1 MAGRED
7 CILAAVRA
15 GATAED
21 AASIVDDMLRE
32 AQTMKAQG
40 QLAGLEKALAE
51 RTMNKAEAMRR
62 AALQERRQA
71 AITIV
76 KRDAARQFIQQAK
89 DSGASFAD
97 AVEAML
103 VGSAK
108 RFAGSRESVSRLRS
122 SLRGLWGGSL
132 ANELERAGVVDL
144 LQKDHSFGESAMRE
158 MIEPGST
165 GDDLARATAD
175 IFSRYLEDFRQRLNE
190 AGADIGKLDNYA
202 PQSHDSLKIRK
213 AGQLEWIRFIEDKI
227 DWQRTLPDADGPFL
241 HQQDAR
247 RDFLYEVWQDITT
260 GMRNKERPGTP
271 PSAFR
276 PRNIA
281 NSLHKER
288 VLHFRNADAAIEYQR
303 TFGQGNIVHAMLNRL
318 DSSAAKLALM
328 EKFGPNPEAVI
339 RGLIDEEALNM
350 RKAGMADPEKVR
362 NLWKGERSGR
372 IANYYM
378 ALSGE
383 MGTPE
388 NLTGARVSAA
398 IRGLS
403 SMAKLGGAF
412 LSSFA
417 DTFIKAAALRH
428 SGVNMLES
436 WQQGLEMRFES
447 LQGTEKREL
456 GRQLGVYTQGLL
468 GDLYS
473 RFDVNDALPGRMT
486 RWMNSFF
493 KLSGLTGWTEAHRA
507 AYTFNLSNRLAR
519 QLEEGDFSRV
529 NKDYAVVLERNGLK
543 DRWNLLQKMVQQSE
557 DGERYVIPENAYRL
571 SEADL
576 EAFLPEH
583 LRDYDFYARQEKEW
597 RTQRRRFRGKRLR
610 NEVPPGTRSPQ
621 RPNAPAPDE
630 WQTMRSREAE
640 RIRRKLAEDVMGY
653 FSDETGYA
661 VLEPDAKT
669 RAAMYRNTRPG
680 TVAGEMLRFAW
691 QFKSYP
697 VTYWQ
702 RIVSES
708 RWQSASSLPE
718 GGFSSWHD
726 ARRFT
731 GDVPG
736 MIHFTLAAVALGYVS
751 GAAKDI
757 AKGRE
762 PRDATKLET
771 WMAAITQSGGLGILG
786 DFLLGTTDRFGGQAA
801 GSLLGPVLSSG
812 SRLLPIT
819 GQLARGEFGDAGAD
833 AVRWTVDN
841 APFVNLWYTRGA
853 LDYLLF
859 FHLREALS
867 PGTLQ
872 RAERKLKEEFNQG
885 YFKIGG
891 LDLTPSHNIRKGGG
905 FRSGMSG
912 VYGF

>member
-1 MAGRED
+1 
-7 CILAAVRA
+7 
-15 GATAED
+15 
-21 AASIVDDMLRE
+21 
-32 AQTMKAQG
+32 
-40 QLAGLEKALAE
+40 
-51 RTMNKAEAMRR
+51 
-62 AALQERRQA
+62 
-71 AITIV
+71 
-76 KRDAARQFIQQAK
+76 
-89 DSGASFAD
+89 
-97 AVEAML
+97 
-103 VGSAK
+103 
-108 RFAGSRESVSRLRS
+108 
-122 SLRGLWGGSL
+122 
-132 ANELERAGVVDL
+132 
-144 LQKDHSFGESAMRE
+144 
-158 MIEPGST
+158 
-165 GDDLARATAD
+165 
-175 IFSRYLEDFRQRLNE
+175 
-190 AGADIGKLDNYA
+190 
-202 PQSHDSLKIRK
+202 
-213 AGQLEWIRFIEDKI
+213 
-227 DWQRTLPDADGPFL
+227 
-241 HQQDAR
+241 
-247 RDFLYEVWQDITT
+247 
-260 GMRNKERPGTP
+260 
-271 PSAFR
+271 
-276 PRNIA
+276 
-281 NSLHKER
+281 
-288 VLHFRNADAAIEYQR
+288 
-303 TFGQGNIVHAMLNRL
+303 
-318 DSSAAKLALM
+318 
-328 EKFGPNPEAVI
+328 
-339 RGLIDEEALNM
+339 
-350 RKAGMADPEKVR
+350 
-362 NLWKGERSGR
+362 
-372 IANYYM
+372 
-378 ALSGE
+378 
-383 MGTPE
+383 
-388 NLTGARVSAA
+388 
-398 IRGLS
+398 
-403 SMAKLGGAF
+403 
-412 LSSFA
+412 
-417 DTFIKAAALRH
+417 
-428 SGVNMLES
+428 
-436 WQQGLEMRFES
+436 MRFES

-473 RFDVNDALPGRMT
+473 RFDVNDALSGRMT

-543 DRWNLLQKMVQQSE
+543 GRWNLLQKMVQQSE

-583 LRDYDFYARQEKEW
+583 LRNYD
-597 RTQRRRFRGKRLR
+597 
-610 NEVPPGTRSPQ
+610 PQ
-621 RPNAPAPDE
+621 RLGTPTPDE

-653 FSDETGYA
+653 FADETGYA

-762 PRDATKLET
+762 PRDAAKLET